1 MDLTDTHTYDA
12 PIGAVIDMFADQAAV
27 TARYA
32 SMGHRDI
39 EVLECERGDGTLVV
53 RTSRVVD
60 VDLPGFAKKVLKPTN
75 TMVQTDEWTEGDDGT
90 WNGTFR
96 VDVAGSPVEL
106 SGRMRM
112 IPDGERTDS
121 TVTITMNV
129 KVPLVGGKIAD
140 WAGKNEV
147 RTTLA
152 AEFAAGDEWLA
163 GHH

>member
-12 PIGAVIDMFADQAAV
+12 PIAAVIDMFADPDAV

-32 SMGHRDI
+32 GMGHRDI
-39 EVLECERGDGTLVV
+39 EILECDRTDDSLVV

-60 VDLPGFAKKVLKPTN
+60 VDLPGFARKVLKPTN
-75 TMVQTDEWTEGDDGT
+75 TMVQTDRWQRAGDGSWDGT
-90 WNGTFR
+90 FG

-106 SGRMRM
+106 SGKMQLR
-112 IPDGERTDS
+112 DAGDRTDS

-152 AEFAAGDEWLA
+152 AEFAAGDDWIA
-163 GHH
+163 AH